1 MLWFRVV
8 ILQDAA
14 VLYSRYPHLS
24 IFAYKPF
31 NSQAFRNF
39 AASSTAVIAHA
50 ESKARLA
57 YENMPKHLVA
67 SLRGTYADLRLEQ
80 RKEQEKNSRMLESLD
95 QRYSDL
101 EGLIK
106 QFMEVTSSTSRRGK
120 NSKLS
125 CCDYVSLF

>member
-31 NSQAFRNF
+31 NSQAFHNF
-39 AASSTAVIAHA
+39 AASSTAAIAHA

-57 YENMPKHLVA
+57 YENMPEHLIA

-80 RKEQEKNSRMLESLD
+80 RKEQEKNSRLLESLN
-95 QRYSDL
+95 QRYSEL

-106 QFMEVTSSTSRRGK
+106 QILEVTSTSRRGK
-120 NSKLS
+120 NSKFS
-125 CCDYVSLF
+125 CCQCVSLF